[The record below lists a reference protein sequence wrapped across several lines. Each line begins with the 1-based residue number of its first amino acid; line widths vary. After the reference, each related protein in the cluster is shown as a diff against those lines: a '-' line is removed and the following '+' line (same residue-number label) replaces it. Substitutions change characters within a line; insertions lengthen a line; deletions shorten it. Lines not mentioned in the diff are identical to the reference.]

1 MSFKKNYERIC
12 FEKDLRPSVVCEK
25 IGLSRS
31 TYSLWTDASMPRK
44 STLEK
49 LAAYLGVEVSDLI
62 GTDPISEA
70 DAVAAELRA
79 QASESAKKD
88 LTPISREALMR
99 DYLMSLYD
107 RADEATR
114 EKMLQAAEG
123 LLLGR
128 PDLSK
133 DGR

>member
-1 MSFKKNYERIC
+1 MFWENFMSLCVKRGVSPAAVGRAVGIAG
-12 FEKDLRPSVVCEK
+12 PSITGWK
-25 IGLSRS
+25 QGA
-31 TYSLWTDASMPRK
+31 TPRE
-44 STLEK
+44 SSVRK
-49 LAAYLGVEVSDLI
+49 LAEYFGVPMSALI

-79 QASESAKKD
+79 QASENAKKD
-88 LTPISREALMR
+88 PTPISREALMR

>member
-1 MSFKKNYERIC
+1 MFREN
-12 FEKDLRPSVVCEK
+12 FEKMCHARGITPSEACRD
-25 IGLSRS
+25 IGISPSTFSRYTAESVPRRS
-31 TYSLWTDASMPRK
+31 TLLKMTDYFGC
-44 STLEK
+44 TIE
-49 LAAYLGVEVSDLI
+49 DLI

-128 PDLSK
+128 PDLPK